1 MHRVLAF
8 INPRLSTRNVGDLFI
23 EDAVKRIL
31 SYDAAE
37 SIDID
42 PRQPITDQHIEAIN
56 RCDAAVIVGTNLW
69 YRQLARP
76 GRWCFSA
83 EQLQSIRVPIIPL
96 GVGTTRHAGEDN
108 AFDDDT
114 RLQLKIIHDSCHVAS
129 ARDERTREALAEAG
143 IRNVALTGCPTLFRS
158 LAAQWTMRPLDSER
172 PSGAPS
178 PRASV
183 LPVRATPYSAL
194 GVQPYRRMNH
204 VALTVRKGQRRNV
217 RLLTRLLRRQGY
229 SMTVAAQQDKDRFLS
244 WGIPWVAPSVPTL
257 YRYDIAPY
265 VDLVERSFGA
275 IGCRLHGNMFHL
287 AHGNP
292 AVFLANCSRAQ
303 SFCET
308 FELPCYFCPDHEPLS
323 ESQLAAGVER
333 LADQTEYVR
342 FAERYAHFHRVLGDT
357 LVANGL
363 EHRLKQAEP
372 VKKALRRAA

>member
-42 PRQPITDQHIEAIN
+42 PRQPITSAQIEAIN

-76 GRWCFSA
+76 GRWCFTA
-83 EQLQSIRVPIIPL
+83 DQLREIRVPIIPL
-96 GVGTTRHAGEDN
+96 GVGTTRHQGEDN

-114 RLQLKIIHDSCHVAS
+114 LLQLRILHDTCSLAS
-129 ARDERTREALAEAG
+129 VRDERTVEALAEAG
-143 IRNVALTGCPTLFRS
+143 IRNVSLTGCPTLFRS
-158 LAAQWTMRPLDSER
+158 LASEWTMRPLDRER
-172 PSGAPS
+172 PTGDHAAL
-178 PRASV
+178 ASAF
-183 LPVRATPYSAL
+183 PVRATQFSAL
-194 GVQPYRRMNH
+194 GVQPYRRATH
-204 VALTVRKGQRRNV
+204 VAVTVRKGQRANV
-217 RLLTRLLRRQGY
+217 KALTKLLQKQGY
-229 SMTVAAQQDKDRFLS
+229 TLTIAAQQDKDQFLS
-244 WGIPWVAPSVPTL
+244 WGIPLLAPSVPTL

-292 AVFLANCSRAQ
+292 AVFYANCSRAQ

-308 FELPCYFCPDHEPLS
+308 FALPYYYCPDHEQLS
-323 ESQLAAGVER
+323 AEQIGESVER
-333 LADQTEYVR
+333 LADRAEFTR
-342 FAERYAHFHRVLGDT
+342 FAERYAHFQRVMADT
-357 LVANGL
+357 LTANGL
-363 EHRLKQAEP
+363 EHRLKAAPAKPQAT
-372 VKKALRRAA
+372 RRAA